1 MCINLQEVRNLL
13 TINLL
18 SLCVVSVRTTRVT
31 TIRGVLLTC
40 NLHCDYTA
48 ICSQHHE
55 RRYCE
60 SFFIVTILLTVFKQC
75 FTPHFFHIDG
85 LIKKIQKNTLG
96 FSILKMSRRTPAPPH
111 PRIIVL
117 TPFNHDPQK
126 IFTTFIHRHI
136 DPVYGL
142 FNVPQLSTIL
152 ASLTHHAL
160 KKIIHF
166 ALQTTTIRC

>member
-1 MCINLQEVRNLL
+1 MCINVSIFTRGQESIL

-40 NLHCDYTA
+40 NLHCDYMA

-117 TPFNHDPQK
+117 TPFNHDCQK
-126 IFTTFIHRHI
+126 IEKKT
-136 DPVYGL
+136 PS
-142 FNVPQLSTIL
+142 QLSFTGIL
-152 ASLTHHAL
+152 TQCTVCSTYPNYRP
-160 KKIIHF
+160 F
-166 ALQTTTIRC
+166 

>member
-1 MCINLQEVRNLL
+1 MYQCINIYKRSGIYFL

-40 NLHCDYTA
+40 NLHCDYMA

-75 FTPHFFHIDG
+75 FTPHFFKIDG

-126 IFTTFIHRHI
+126 IGEKT
-136 DPVYGL
+136 PS
-142 FNVPQLSTIL
+142 QLSFTSIL
-152 ASLTHHAL
+152 TQCTVVQRTP
-160 KKIIHF
+160 IIDHSSIF
-166 ALQTTTIRC
+166 DTPCIEKNHTF